1 MRKKTS
7 RVLLSGMTKGEF
19 MARYIDLICRDCDE
33 QVEVYCDGDH
43 AMMCPEC
50 RSIDNF
56 KEVNDDDSF
65 MDD

>member
-1 MRKKTS
+1 
-7 RVLLSGMTKGEF
+7 

-43 AMMCPEC
+43 AMICPEC
-50 RSIDNF
+50 LSIDNF